1 MILADNALRRQT
13 GARNQA
19 RADID
24 GQDERDN
31 PPLSA
36 WNMDV
41 KRSNADEK
49 GSMFWRMP
57 QGTIVRTSHKI
68 ARSSQN

>member
-13 GARNQA
+13 VVRNQA

-41 KRSNADEK
+41 KA
-49 GSMFWRMP
+49 
-57 QGTIVRTSHKI
+57 Q
-68 ARSSQN
+68 